1 MRLAS
6 SHRRALGLLTAG
18 TIGLST
24 AVLGVAGVAHAA
36 PGITVPAEA
45 EVAAVLA
52 VPSAPVEFE
61 VVEVGDGFVTV
72 MFQDGLLRP
81 RRRGRDHRLR
91 DQHRRRLDVG
101 AARGRRRELHLAH
114 RHGHRPDQQGELHDR
129 RAGDQHRR
137 SGRRQRP
144 VTATPAKPIGA
155 PAGLTVTTAAGKA
168 TATWSAPTVAGSYPL
183 DGYIV
188 GYFQPATENGG
199 GVGGPLCQATAA
211 ELTCTGDLDFG
222 TEWQISVAAIDTEG
236 NWGDSSAPV
245 STGVIPFPATV
256 PTSSGDLTPE
266 AGSSDEVVAG
276 KTMVISGT
284 GYEPHS
290 TVTVLIYS
298 SPQVLTTVVADANG
312 AFTVTVTV
320 PAGLTAG
327 QHTLV
332 ASGVDAPRQPA
343 LHDAGRDRLRGRR
356 GDGRHPEARRH
367 GRRRDRA
374 AARRPGRTR
383 RRRWA
388 DRGLAPALGRLIRP
402 HHPGA
407 RVRPLVGAGPG
418 SPAPSIGS
426 QRRHRSGRRPDSGER
441 T

>member
-1 MRLAS
+1 VVESSPSGQPETAPGVPGPIEGGDVRLAS

-24 AVLGVAGVAHAA
+24 ALLGVTGVAHAA
-36 PGITVPAEA
+36 PGDTVAAE

-72 MFQDGLLRP
+72 GFQDGFYDP
-81 RRRGRDHRLR
+81 
-91 DQHRRRLDVG
+91 DVEAATTGYEISTDNGSTWGPLEVDDESYTWRYGTVSGLTNKESYTVVVRATSTAGPG
-101 AARGRRRELHLAH
+101 AAGA
-114 RHGHRPDQQGELHDR
+114 
-129 RAGDQHRR
+129 
-137 SGRRQRP
+137 P

-168 TATWSAPTVAGSYPL
+168 TATWSAPTDAGSYPL
-183 DGYIV
+183 DGYVV

-199 GVGGPLCQATAA
+199 GAGGPLCQATAA

-222 TEWQISVAAIDTEG
+222 SEWQISVAAIDAEG
-236 NWGDSSAPV
+236 NRGVASASV

-256 PTSSGDLTPE
+256 PTSSGTLTP
-266 AGSSDEVVAG
+266 ATGSSDEVVAG

-284 GYEPHS
+284 GYQPGS

-298 SPQVLTTVVADANG
+298 SPQILTTVVADASG
-312 AFTVTVTV
+312 DFTVTVTV

-332 ASGVDAPRQPA
+332 ASGVDSSGNPRFTTLAVTVSTSGVATVAIPKLAATGADVTAPLLGGLAA
-343 LHDAGRDRLRGRR
+343 LAVGGGLIVVS
-356 GDGRHPEARRH
+356 
-367 GRRRDRA
+367 RRRSA
-374 AARRPGRTR
+374 A
-383 RRRWA
+383 
-388 DRGLAPALGRLIRP
+388 
-402 HHPGA
+402 
-407 RVRPLVGAGPG
+407 
-418 SPAPSIGS
+418 
-426 QRRHRSGRRPDSGER
+426 
-441 T
+441 